1 MRYPPLKFSLLVL
14 ALLCVVVL
22 FAAGCSMPTLAY
34 RNAPTLIGWRAG
46 SYFDLD
52 SEQRAEFE
60 QRLERVH
67 AWHRREDLPRVI
79 ATLREARRRI
89 DGEVSIADA
98 KWLVAAVQDH
108 YRKAAARI
116 FDESA
121 DLIPTLR
128 PEQFAALE
136 RKLGEVDEEFVEE
149 WIDASP
155 EDIRDARIERVTK
168 RAEEW
173 LGRLEP
179 DQREWLRS
187 RLDEIPTDYRAARAD
202 RLRRQTEFIAL
213 LRGDATAV
221 RTRLDGT
228 AVLAPLKRWVIDWD
242 HGRSPAELARIDRL
256 TGDYS
261 ALYVELING
270 ATPEQ
275 REHLRGRVDAYI
287 DALSKQ
293 LP

>member
-1 MRYPPLKFSLLVL
+1 MHSHRPTVLLLVS
-14 ALLCVVVL
+14 ALCCVVLV
-22 FAAGCSMPTLAY
+22 AAGCSMPALAY
-34 RNAPTLIGWRAG
+34 RNAPALIGWRAA

-52 SEQRAEFE
+52 SGQRAEFE
-60 QRLERVH
+60 QRLERVQ
-67 AWHRREDLPRVI
+67 AWHRREELPRVI

-98 KWLVAAVQDH
+98 NWLVAAVQDH

-116 FDESA
+116 VDESA

-128 PEQFAALE
+128 PEQFEALE
-136 RKLGEVDEEFVEE
+136 RKFAEVDEEFVEE

-179 DQREWLRS
+179 DQRRWLRS
-187 RLDEIPTDYRAARAD
+187 RLDEIQTDYRAARAD
-202 RLRRQTEFIAL
+202 RLRRQAEFLAL
-213 LRGDATAV
+213 LRGEATAV
-221 RTRLDGT
+221 RIRMDSG
-228 AVLAPLKRWVIDWD
+228 AVLAPLKRWAVDWD
-242 HGRSPAELARIDRL
+242 RGRSRAELARVDRL
-256 TGDYS
+256 MRDYS
-261 ALYVELING
+261 VLYVELING
-270 ATPEQ
+270 AAPEQ
-275 REHLRGRVDAYI
+275 RDHLRGRVDAYI
-287 DALSKQ
+287 EALSKQ

>member
-1 MRYPPLKFSLLVL
+1 MRSHRPTVLLL
-14 ALLCVVVL
+14 IAALCCIALV
-22 FAAGCSMPTLAY
+22 ATGCSMATLAY
-34 RNAPTLIGWRAG
+34 RNAPTLISWRAG

-52 SEQRAEFE
+52 SDQRAEFE

-67 AWHRREDLPRVI
+67 AWHRREELPRVI

-89 DGEVSIADA
+89 DGEVSSADA
-98 KWLVAAVQDH
+98 KWLAAAVQDN
-108 YRKAAARI
+108 YRKAAAQI
-116 FDESA
+116 VDESA
-121 DLIPTLR
+121 DMIPTLR

-136 RKLGEVDEEFVEE
+136 RKFAEVDEEFVEE
-149 WIDASP
+149 WIEASP

-179 DQREWLRS
+179 DQRKWLRS

-202 RLRRQTEFIAL
+202 RLRRQAEFLAL
-213 LRGDATAV
+213 LRGDATAL
-221 RTRLDGT
+221 RTRMDGMAALT
-228 AVLAPLKRWVIDWD
+228 PLKRWVIDWD
-242 HGRSPAELARIDRL
+242 YGRSPSELARIDRL
-256 TGDYS
+256 MGDYS
-261 ALYVELING
+261 ELYVELINR

>member
-1 MRYPPLKFSLLVL
+1 MGSHRPNVLLL
-14 ALLCVVVL
+14 ISALCCVVLV
-22 FAAGCSMPTLAY
+22 AAGCSMPVLAY
-34 RNAPTLIGWRAG
+34 RNAPALIGWRAS

-52 SEQRAEFE
+52 AEQRAAFE

-67 AWHRREDLPRVI
+67 AWHRREELPRVI

-98 KWLVAAVQDH
+98 KWLVDAVQDQ

-116 FDESA
+116 VDESA

-128 PEQFAALE
+128 SEQFAALE
-136 RKLGEVDEEFVEE
+136 RKFAEVDEEFVEE

-179 DQREWLRS
+179 DQRGWLRA
-187 RLDEIPTDYRAARAD
+187 RLDEIPVDYRAARAD
-202 RLRRQTEFIAL
+202 RLRRQTEFLAL

-221 RTRLDGT
+221 RIRMDSSG
-228 AVLAPLKRWVIDWD
+228 VLAPLKRWAVDWD
-242 HGRSPAELARIDRL
+242 RGRSRAELARVDRVVR
-256 TGDYS
+256 DYS
-261 ALYVELING
+261 VLYVELING

-275 REHLRGRVDAYI
+275 RDHLRGRVDAYI
-287 DALSKQ
+287 EALSKQ

>member
-1 MRYPPLKFSLLVL
+1 MRPHRPTVLLL
-14 ALLCVVVL
+14 ISALCCVVLVVT
-22 FAAGCSMPTLAY
+22 GCSMATLAY

-52 SEQRAEFE
+52 SAQRAEFE

-67 AWHRREDLPRVI
+67 AWHRREELPGVI
-79 ATLREARRRI
+79 AMLRDARRRI
-89 DGEVSIADA
+89 DGEVSLSDA
-98 KWLVAAVQDH
+98 KWLAAAVQDH
-108 YRKAAARI
+108 YRKAAVRVV
-116 FDESA
+116 DESA

-136 RKLGEVDEEFVEE
+136 RKLAEVDEEFVDE

-155 EDIRDARIERVTK
+155 EEIRDARIERVTK

-179 DQREWLRS
+179 GQRRWLRS

-202 RLRRQTEFIAL
+202 RLRRQTEFLAL

-221 RTRLDGT
+221 RTRMDGT
-228 AVLAPLKRWVIDWD
+228 AALVPLKRWVVDWD
-242 HGRSPAELARIDRL
+242 HGRGPAELARVDRL
-256 TGDYS
+256 MRDYS

-275 REHLRGRVDAYI
+275 RDHLRGRVDAYI

-293 LP
+293 IP